1 LGTINPEFTGIDCPN
16 VNGMIAAI
24 IDEKKATL
32 HELRTIYSLEDAY
45 QIWEV
50 IAVRR
55 YNEYKAQKFYDKK
68 AKRAT

>member
-1 LGTINPEFTGIDCPN
+1 
-16 VNGMIAAI
+16 MIAAI